1 MSECLDNYRKN
12 LKILTEQ
19 SGMSVSEIARK
30 TGIDVSVLYKQL
42 SGKAKPKYRSAIAVA
57 NVFGCSLDYLLGLSD
72 EYEKREYT
80 PAPPF
85 CDRFNAALKGKGLSR
100 YRFRIDYNIRENCA
114 DDWANGVHEP
124 TIDNLVKL
132 AGIFGMTADELVGR
146 KIKN

>member
-85 CDRFNAALKGKGLSR
+85 CDRFNAALKEKGFRAIVSVSIITFAKTARTIGQTAFTSR
-100 YRFRIDYNIRENCA
+100 RSIISLNSRGFSA
-114 DDWANGVHEP
+114 
-124 TIDNLVKL
+124 
-132 AGIFGMTADELVGR
+132 
-146 KIKN
+146 